1 MFLEHPTFDNGIPKW
16 NELLGWPSPHWGDS
30 SHLQYPWNFRGGRAP
45 RRASHGDV
53 SAPCHPPPR
62 AARCSPRLESA
73 CLGGHDGGA
82 SPRSAATRAGGV
94 AEPRGRRRCLGA
106 LGQPI
111 VRLLAILWR
120 SRRWS

>member
-1 MFLEHPTFDNGIPKW
+1 MAFATLGGLKSSPISLE
-16 NELLGWPSPHWGDS
+16 
-30 SHLQYPWNFRGGRAP
+30 FRGGRAP

-82 SPRSAATRAGGV
+82 SPRSATGAGGV
-94 AEPRGRRRCLGA
+94 DEGASDDEGSADAGSAAADGGCAGADVGSASPGSSPALCAAGR
-106 LGQPI
+106 I
-111 VRLLAILWR
+111 T
-120 SRRWS
+120 